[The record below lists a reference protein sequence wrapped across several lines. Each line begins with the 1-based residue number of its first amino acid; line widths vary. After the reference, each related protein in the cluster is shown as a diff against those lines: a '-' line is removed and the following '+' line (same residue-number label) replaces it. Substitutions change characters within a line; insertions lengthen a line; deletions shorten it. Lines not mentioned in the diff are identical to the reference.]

1 MIDEWFDN
9 DFFEVLY
16 DTEGNPKKVLKDQ
29 TSKKETSSGF
39 TTYDTKYGHCGLCG
53 KITCR
58 GTCFK

>member
-29 TSKKETSSGF
+29 TFKK
-39 TTYDTKYGHCGLCG
+39 
-53 KITCR
+53 R
-58 GTCFK
+58 NV